1 MKYLKKQAW
10 ELDENQV
17 TPENLFLNRRNFLK
31 LGIASLISTS
41 TVIQALANTNIDFD
55 TLKFIKDENK
65 DNLKLNTFEQI
76 TSHNNFYEFT
86 TNQKKV
92 KDLAKGMDTDKWMI
106 EIDGLV
112 EKPLFI
118 SFEDLVKKFQIHERI
133 YRFRCVE
140 GWSMVVPWNGFM
152 LKDLINFAKPL
163 STAKYVEFETLYDE
177 DIFPDQKSMLFSAI
191 KYPYVEGLRMDE
203 AMNDLTLMA
212 VGLYGKNMPPQNG
225 APIRLIVP
233 WKYGFKSI
241 KSISKITFTNKEPLN
256 TWQAQNPREYGFYA
270 NVNPNV
276 DHPRWSQARERVLGS
291 FFKQKTLMFNGYE
304 KEVGHMYK
312 GMDLRKFY

>member
-1 MKYLKKQAW
+1 MKYLKKQPW
-10 ELDENQV
+10 EIDENQV

-31 LGIASLISTS
+31 LGAAGLLSTAS
-41 TVIQALANTNIDFD
+41 VIEAIANTDLNFND
-55 TLKFIKDENK
+55 LKFIKDNNPN
-65 DNLKLNTFEQI
+65 NLKLNTFEQI

-86 TNQKKV
+86 TNQAKV
-92 KDLAKGMDTDKWMI
+92 KDAAKGMNTKNWMI

-112 EKPLFI
+112 EKPIFI
-118 SFEDLVKKFQIHERI
+118 SFDDLVKKFDIYERI

-140 GWSMVVPWNGFM
+140 GWSMVVPWNGIL
-152 LKDLINFAKPL
+152 LKDLIKYCKPL
-163 STAKYVEFETLYDE
+163 SNAKYVEFETLFDE
-177 DIFPDQKSMLFSAI
+177 DIFPDQKSRFLAAI

-203 AMNDLTLMA
+203 AMNDLSMMA
-212 VGLYGKNMPPQNG
+212 IGLYGKNMPPQNG

-241 KSISKITFTNKEPLN
+241 KSISKITFTDKQPLN
-256 TWQAQNPREYGFYA
+256 TWQAENPREYGFYA

-276 DHPRWSQARERVLGS
+276 DHPRWSQAKERVLGS

-304 KEVGHMYK
+304 NEVAHLYK
-312 GMDLRKFY
+312 GMDLRKYF